1 MPKNQDNIHNNL
13 NRIAF
18 VDYKPAELHKGK
30 EWRVEFYAKIPAKNE
45 FKRFRKR
52 VPAIS
57 PVKEREKYA
66 KKMVVAINQK
76 LESGWSPFY
85 EDNAVKYKT
94 VQFCTDLF
102 LQQQTKEVADDI
114 KRPDT
119 LRSYKS
125 RVAVFLSYIAEYQ
138 KNIKFVVEIDVF
150 FVHSYLDYLYF
161 ERKCSPQTYNNH
173 LRFLNSFL
181 EWCKIKRYITQ
192 NPSENIKPKRKTEK
206 KRKVLTKNI
215 KEKVKTLRNTDF
227 HYFVLCMMTYFCF
240 IRRTEITK
248 IKVSDVNLQKGF
260 IVVSAENSKNR
271 KTETVTIPKAFLPD
285 LAQHLKNAKA
295 DDFLFSVDNFKT
307 GNEQLIPKRITDRWA
322 KFRKE
327 EKFDSK
333 FQFYSLKDT
342 GITDLLN
349 SGIPAIKVRDQARHH
364 DLKITES
371 YTARNKFADEMLKN
385 IDFEF

>member
-1 MPKNQDNIHNNL
+1 MPKNENVTL
-13 NRIAF
+13 FKKAF
-18 VDYKPAELHKGK
+18 IDYKPAELRINKD
-30 EWRVEFYAKIPAKNE
+30 WLIVFYAKIPAQND

-52 VPAIS
+52 VPPIS

-85 EDNAVKYKT
+85 EDNNIKYKS
-94 VQFCTDLF
+94 VKFCSDLYISY
-102 LQQQTKEVADDI
+102 QEKEVADGI

-125 RVAVFLSYIAEYQ
+125 CLEVFNSYINDFQ
-138 KNIKFVVEIDVF
+138 PNLKFIIEIDTF

-161 ERKCSPQTYNNH
+161 ERKISPRTYNNH
-173 LRFLNSFL
+173 LRFLISFM
-181 EWCKIKRYITQ
+181 EWCKIKRFINQ
-192 NPSENIKPKRKTEK
+192 NPAENIKPKPKTAK
-206 KRKVLTKNI
+206 KREVLTENI

-248 IKVSDVNLQKGF
+248 LKVSDVNLYKGF
-260 IVVSAENSKNR
+260 ILVSAENSKNR
-271 KTETVTIPKAFLPD
+271 KTEAVTIPKAFLPD
-285 LAQHLKNAKA
+285 LAQHLATAKN
-295 DDFLFSVDNFKT
+295 DDFLFSDNDFKA
-307 GNEQLIPKRITDRWA
+307 GKRQLSPKKISDRWA